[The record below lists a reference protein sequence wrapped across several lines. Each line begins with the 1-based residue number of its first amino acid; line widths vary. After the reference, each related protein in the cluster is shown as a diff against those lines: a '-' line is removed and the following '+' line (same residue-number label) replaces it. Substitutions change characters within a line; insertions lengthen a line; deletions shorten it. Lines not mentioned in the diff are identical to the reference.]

1 MSQVVPE
8 AEGVGMSS
16 KPEQTRRARH
26 CSHRVRHDA
35 KRELRR
41 LRRRL
46 EKLMLDDTPK
56 RLTRGWAD

>member
-1 MSQVVPE
+1 MS
-8 AEGVGMSS
+8 A

-26 CSHRVRHDA
+26 CSHRTIRAA

-46 EKLMLDDTPK
+46 EKFMLDDTPK
-56 RLTRGWAD
+56 RLTRGWADPVGGRF